1 MDYEDLNHLPA
12 RRLVGQVTD
21 VVLVPIGAY
30 YSARDDWEMVRVEFV
45 DGDSEKRSFSAF
57 KGSCSSEAW
66 GELVRLVQEWD
77 ELWAGD
83 RTLFVTNV
91 WGTINDEYLNL
102 NPTGSSEVVVGRV
115 GEVLRERGDVG

>member
-21 VVLVPIGAY
+21 VVIVPIGAY

-57 KGSCSSEAW
+57 RGSCSAEAW
-66 GELVRLVQEWD
+66 DELVRLVQEWD

-83 RTLFVTNV
+83 RTLFVTDV
-91 WGTINDEYLNL
+91 RGTVNDEYLNL

-115 GEVLRERGDVG
+115 GEVLRERGYLG